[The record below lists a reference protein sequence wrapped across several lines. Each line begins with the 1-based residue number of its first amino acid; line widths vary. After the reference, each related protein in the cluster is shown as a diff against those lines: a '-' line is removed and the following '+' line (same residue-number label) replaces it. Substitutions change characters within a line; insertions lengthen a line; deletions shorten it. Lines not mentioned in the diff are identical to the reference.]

1 MYWLPFAGKPFARTK
16 QIISLFCLCLLLLV
30 ACAKSP
36 QPGDSG
42 AAKDNRIII
51 GTTNKPRTLDPADAY
66 ETGSLGLIYNMSD
79 RLYTY
84 EVGSTDIKPQ
94 LATAFPT
101 ISADGLTYTIPL
113 RQGVVFHDGEKFNA
127 KAMTFSLERFIQ
139 NGGKP
144 AFLLGDIVE
153 SVKTTGDYEITIKL
167 KQQFAAFPSLLAFS
181 GVCAVSPKVPPRGDE
196 KGYEIGKNKF
206 NPNTFVGTGPY
217 KLTKYGTDKIQF
229 DVFDQYWGKKPIN
242 QGVTIQVMSSGVNL
256 YNAFRKKS
264 LDVAGSSMDADQ
276 IQSLQKIA
284 KQGSWQALGNKG
296 SVVSLM
302 SVNRNQKPLDN
313 PLVRQALAAMINRP
327 LILERVLYGQGKPV
341 YSMIPNTFDV
351 YKPVFQEQYGDG
363 DANKAKELLK
373 QAGFSKEKPA
383 KVELTYRSNVPT
395 TALTAVVIKAIAKKT
410 MDGMLVIET
419 SGIDSTTVYKNIS
432 QGIYS
437 MVLQEWYPDF
447 LDPDNYVQPF
457 LQCEKGSDAKGCE
470 KGGSTSQ
477 GAFYYSDRM
486 NKLIEAQRKEQD
498 STKRKQ
504 IFAEIQDIL
513 AKDVPYIPLW
523 QGQDFLFAQNGI
535 KGVTQDASQLLI
547 YSGIKKT

>member
-36 QPGDSG
+36 QPGDLSG
-42 AAKDNRIII
+42 TKDNRIII

-84 EVGSTDIKPQ
+84 EVGSTNIKPQ

-113 RQGVVFHDGEKFNA
+113 RQGVVFHDGEVFNA
-127 KAMTFSLERFIQ
+127 KAMKLSLERFSQ

-144 AFLLGDIVE
+144 AFLLGDIVK
-153 SVKTTGDYEITIKL
+153 SVEDTGDYEITIQL
-167 KQQFAAFPSLLAFS
+167 KQQFAAFPSLLAFA
-181 GVCAVSPKVPPRGDE
+181 GVCAVSPKSYTVGE
-196 KGYEIGKNKF
+196 GKF
-206 NPNTFVGTGPY
+206 NPNIFVGTGPY
-217 KLTKYGTDKIQF
+217 KLTKFASDKIQLDIF
-229 DVFDQYWGKKPIN
+229 DKYWGEKPIN
-242 QGVTIQVMSSGVNL
+242 QGVTIQVLSSGVNL

-276 IQSLQKIA
+276 IQSLEKIA
-284 KQGSWQALGNKG
+284 QQGDWQALKNKG

-302 SVNRNQKPLDN
+302 AVNRNQKPLDN

-327 LILERVLYGQGKPV
+327 LTLERVLYGQAQPL
-341 YSMIPNTFDV
+341 YSIIPNTFDV
-351 YKPVFQEQYGDG
+351 YKPVFKEQYGDG
-363 DANKAKELLK
+363 NPEKAKQLLK
-373 QAGFSKEKPA
+373 QAGFSEKNPA
-383 KVELTYRSNVPT
+383 TIELVYRSNVPK
-395 TALTAVVIKAIAKKT
+395 TALTALVIKAIAQKT

-419 SGIDSTTVYKNIS
+419 NGVDSTTVYKNIS
-432 QGIYS
+432 QGIYPAA
-437 MVLQEWYPDF
+437 LIEWYPDF
-447 LDPDNYVQPF
+447 LDADNYVQPF
-457 LQCEKGSDAKGCE
+457 LQCEKGTDAKGCE
-470 KGGSTSQ
+470 KGGSVSQ
-477 GAFYYSDRM
+477 GSFYYSDRM

-513 AKDVPYIPLW
+513 AKDVAYIPLW

-535 KGVTQDASQLLI
+535 KGVAQDASQLLI
-547 YSGIKKT
+547 YSDIKKG